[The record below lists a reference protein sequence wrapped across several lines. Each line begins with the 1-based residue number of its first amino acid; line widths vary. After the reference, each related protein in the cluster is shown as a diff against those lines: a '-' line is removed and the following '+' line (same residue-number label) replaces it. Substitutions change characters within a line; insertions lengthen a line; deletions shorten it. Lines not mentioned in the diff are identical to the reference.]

1 MKPLGNKWILVVS
14 LQLLLLA
21 FSAGAIAQEKSPG
34 QTFVGLAVEGAALI
48 AADPQAKALRKQQP
62 DEAAMRGFDI
72 GMGWAAH
79 DRPTR
84 PGRRSLQD
92 ALQPAERVGFD
103 AAVDYSRSQSQP
115 KGNGK

>member
-21 FSAGAIAQEKSPG
+21 FSAGAIAQEKSPD
-34 QTFVGLAVEGAALI
+34 QTFVGLAAEGAALI

-62 DEAAMRGFDI
+62 DDAAKYGFDI
-72 GMGWAAH
+72 GMGWAAR
-79 DRPTR
+79 DRPSR
-84 PGRRSLQD
+84 PGRRTLQD
-92 ALQPAERVGFD
+92 ALAPAERVGFD
-103 AAVDYSRSQSQP
+103 AAVAYTRSQSLP